1 MIEVRELSFAYGQ
14 SPVLSGLSFTIGE
27 GGLTALLGCNGA
39 GKTTLFRCMLG
50 LLAGYTG
57 SLRINGREIRRCS
70 VRELARQITWIPQSQ
85 SPTFNYSA
93 LDMVLMGTTGQTG
106 LFSSPG
112 ARQRRT
118 AMEKLEQL
126 GIAHLAGRGFLH
138 LSGGERQLVL
148 IARALAQQAPI
159 LLMDEPCASLDF
171 GNQSRVM
178 EQARQLAHGGY
189 TVIMSTHHAQ
199 HVLSYAD
206 RVIAL
211 SDGRLLTGGT
221 PGEVMNEALMRTLY
235 GIDTTFVDSPMGRIV
250 LPGRA
255 QTD

>member
-1 MIEVRELSFAYGQ
+1 
-14 SPVLSGLSFTIGE
+14 
-27 GGLTALLGCNGA
+27 
-39 GKTTLFRCMLG
+39 
-50 LLAGYTG
+50 
-57 SLRINGREIRRCS
+57 
-70 VRELARQITWIPQSQ
+70 
-85 SPTFNYSA
+85 
-93 LDMVLMGTTGQTG
+93 
-106 LFSSPG
+106 
-112 ARQRRT
+112 
-118 AMEKLEQL
+118 MEKLEQL

-178 EQARQLAHGGY
+178 EQARQLAHSGY
-189 TVIMSTHHAQ
+189 TVIMSTHHPQ